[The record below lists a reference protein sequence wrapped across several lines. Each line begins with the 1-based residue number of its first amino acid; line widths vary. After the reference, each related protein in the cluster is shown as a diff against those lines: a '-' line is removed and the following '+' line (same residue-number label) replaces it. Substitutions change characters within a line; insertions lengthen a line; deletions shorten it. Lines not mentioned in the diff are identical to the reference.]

1 MSRIIA
7 VAGSTGTVGRPLV
20 ARLAAAGATVRAL
33 TRRPG
38 DHPAPAGAQWVEAGS
53 PQAFAGAHA
62 AFLLSPPGQADQEA
76 VLAPMID
83 AARAA
88 GVRKVVMMTA
98 MGVDADESLPFRR
111 AERRLEASG
120 LDWAVLRPNWFDQNF
135 ATFWLP
141 DIAATG
147 SIRVPAGDAATSF
160 VDARDIADCAAV
172 LLSRDGTD
180 GAFALTGP
188 RALTYAQ
195 AAAIL
200 SEAAGRPIAYVDA
213 DPAAF
218 EAGLR
223 AAGLP
228 PDYAGLLGALF
239 GVVRAGYAAAVTD
252 DVRRITSRAPRSL
265 EAYAA
270 DHRGAWA
277 GAA

>member
-1 MSRIIA
+1 MSRIIT
-7 VAGSTGTVGRPLV
+7 VAGSTGTVGQPLV

-38 DHPAPAGAQWVEAGS
+38 DRPPPAGASWIDAAS
-53 PQAFAGAHA
+53 PQAFDGADA
-62 AFLLSPPGQADQEA
+62 AFLLSPPGRADQEA
-76 VLAPMID
+76 VLAPLID
-83 AARAA
+83 SARAA
-88 GVRKVVMMTA
+88 GVRKVVLMTA

-120 LDWAVLRPNWFDQNF
+120 LDWAVLRPNWFAQNF
-135 ATFWLP
+135 ASFWAH

-172 LLSRDGTD
+172 LLARDGTD
-180 GAFALTGP
+180 GAFTLTGP
-188 RALTYAQ
+188 RPLTYAQ

-200 SEAAGRPIAYVDA
+200 SEAAGRPIGYVDL
-213 DPAAF
+213 DPAEF
-218 EAGLR
+218 EAGMR

-228 PDYAGLLGALF
+228 ADYAALLGALF

-265 EAYAA
+265 ETYAA
-270 DHRGAWA
+270 DHRRAWA

>member
-33 TRRPG
+33 TRRP
-38 DHPAPAGAQWVEAGS
+38 DDRPAPAGAQWVDAAS
-53 PQAFAGAHA
+53 PSAFDGAHA
-62 AFLLSPPGQADQEA
+62 AFLLSPPGLADQEA
-76 VLAPMID
+76 VLAPMIES
-83 AARAA
+83 ARAA
-88 GVRKVVMMTA
+88 GVRKVVLMTA

-135 ATFWLP
+135 ASFWLH

-147 SIRVPAGDAATSF
+147 SIRVPAGPAATSF

-180 GAFALTGP
+180 GAFVLTGP
-188 RALTYAQ
+188 RALTYTQ
-195 AAAIL
+195 AAAVL
-200 SEAAGRPIAYVDA
+200 SEAAGRPIGYVDA

-228 PDYAGLLGALF
+228 ADYAGLLGALF
-239 GVVRAGYAAAVTD
+239 GVVRAGHAAGVTD

-265 EAYAA
+265 ETYAA
-270 DHRGAWA
+270 DHRAVWA
-277 GAA
+277 AA